1 MSTSRPSIKTFV
13 LPEGGIVDRSVPIHR
28 TPGGMEF
35 VRTPDE
41 RFAGLS
47 GYPFAPH
54 WVEIDGLRVHYVEEG
69 PADGPLVVLVHG
81 QPTWSYL
88 YRKMIPILAAAGLR
102 VIAWDNVGFGRS
114 DKPIDPKVHTYAR
127 HVGWYHA
134 ILNALALRDVTL
146 FCQDWGGVIGLRVV
160 GDSPERFARVCAAN
174 TGLVVAPDGSG
185 MTRPETVRRGTDP
198 RRFGEAAMADLPT
211 RKGFTA
217 TFQWWIDY
225 TLASSDFRAGDM
237 VHVHTRGS
245 LTPEEQAGYDA
256 PFPSYIYAIAPHVFP
271 AMVPTITD
279 DNVAAWE
286 SLGRFERPFLFL
298 GGNLDPLGSV
308 AVQTRHTDHIPGAR
322 GRSHDRYDAGH
333 FIQEEIGEE
342 MAGRLL
348 RFVRED
354 R

>member
-1 MSTSRPSIKTFV
+1 
-13 LPEGGIVDRSVPIHR
+13 
-28 TPGGMEF
+28 
-35 VRTPDE
+35 
-41 RFAGLS
+41 
-47 GYPFAPH
+47 
-54 WVEIDGLRVHYVEEG
+54 
-69 PADGPLVVLVHG
+69 
-81 QPTWSYL
+81 
-88 YRKMIPILAAAGLR
+88 
-102 VIAWDNVGFGRS
+102 
-114 DKPIDPKVHTYAR
+114 
-127 HVGWYHA
+127 
-134 ILNALALRDVTL
+134 
-146 FCQDWGGVIGLRVV
+146 
-160 GDSPERFARVCAAN
+160 
-174 TGLVVAPDGSG
+174 
-185 MTRPETVRRGTDP
+185 
-198 RRFGEAAMADLPT
+198 
-211 RKGFTA
+211 
-217 TFQWWIDY
+217 
-225 TLASSDFRAGDM
+225 M

-256 PFPSYIYAIAPHVFP
+256 PYPSYIYAIAPHVFP